1 MLSQQNVMLTQLMAA
16 VKPLLR
22 DTGDDIEDAFVDAGN
37 DIEDA
42 FVDAGNDIKN
52 VAEDVGD
59 VLWDK
64 KPDPLNDEKK
74 N

>member
-37 DIEDA
+37 DI
-42 FVDAGNDIKN
+42 KN

>member
-37 DIEDA
+37 DIKDT
-42 FVDAGNDIKN
+42 
-52 VAEDVGD
+52 AEDVGD
-59 VLWDK
+59 ILWDK

>member
-37 DIEDA
+37 DIKD
-42 FVDAGNDIKN
+42 

-59 VLWDK
+59 ILWDK

>member
-1 MLSQQNVMLTQLMAA
+1 MLTQLMAA

-37 DIEDA
+37 DIKD
-42 FVDAGNDIKN
+42 

-59 VLWDK
+59 ILWDK